1 MSKQRI
7 SFLGRM
13 APWIW
18 LRKVWRPLAWVAA
31 VTLAGGNAT
40 AATAWPQGPVR
51 VLVPA
56 PPGGVS
62 DMTAR
67 LLAERLGTMFKQPF
81 IVENVAGA
89 SGTIAARALMKSAPD
104 GSVLMVGPN
113 GIVTEVPHVMTL
125 PFDPLKEMLQVA
137 KLSHSPMVL
146 VGTASLPAKTLEELV
161 PYAKANPGKLGVASY
176 SPGTRSQYAA
186 ILFNA
191 KAGLDLLPV
200 PYKGSPPVIT
210 DLIAGHVALA
220 FDVVP
225 NMLPYI
231 QAGKMKAFA
240 LAAERRSPLLPEV
253 PTFTERGYPDLQFPG
268 WMSLWVSGRTPEALA
283 SQIHEAVRRA
293 WDTPM
298 VRERLSAAC
307 FESVAHKTLAQQRD
321 ELKALSIS
329 NQAIVQRFGIKLE

>member
-1 MSKQRI
+1 MI
-7 SFLGRM
+7 AIM
-13 APWIW
+13 M
-18 LRKVWRPLAWVAA
+18 
-31 VTLAGGNAT
+31 LAGGNAM
-40 AATAWPQGPVR
+40 AASTWPQGPVR

-67 LLAERLGTMFKQPF
+67 LLAERLGTTFKQPF
-81 IVENVAGA
+81 IVENMAGA
-89 SGTIAARALMKSAPD
+89 SGTIAARALVRSAPD

-146 VGTASLPAKTLEELV
+146 VGTTSLPATTLEELV
-161 PYAKANPGKLGVASY
+161 QYAKANPGKFGVASY
-176 SPGTRSQYAA
+176 SPGTRSQYAG

-191 KAGLDLLPV
+191 KAELDLLPV

-225 NMLPYI
+225 NMLPHI
-231 QAGKMKAFA
+231 RAGKMKAFA
-240 LAAERRSPLLPEV
+240 LAAQSRSPLLPEV
-253 PTFTERGYPDLQFPG
+253 PTFAERGYPDLQFPG
-268 WMSLWVSGRTPEALA
+268 WMSLWVPGRTPEILA
-283 SQIHEAVRRA
+283 NQIHGAVVRA
-293 WDTPM
+293 WNVPE
-298 VRERLSAAC
+298 VQERLRAGG
-307 FESVAHKTLAQQRD
+307 FETLEDMTLAQQRD
-321 ELKALSIS
+321 EMKAQS
-329 NQAIVQRFGIKLE
+329 NANRGLVQRFGIKLE

>member
-1 MSKQRI
+1 M
-7 SFLGRM
+7 
-13 APWIW
+13 
-18 LRKVWRPLAWVAA
+18 
-31 VTLAGGNAT
+31 LAGGNAT
-40 AATAWPQGPVR
+40 AAPPWPQGPVR

-81 IVENVAGA
+81 VVENMAGA

-146 VGTASLPAKTLEELV
+146 VGTASLPATTLDELV
-161 PYAKANPGKLGVASY
+161 QYAKANPGKLGIASY
-176 SPGTRSQYAA
+176 SPGTRSQYAG

-191 KAGLDLLPV
+191 KAGLDLLQV

-210 DLIAGHVALA
+210 DLIAGHMALA

-231 QAGKMKAFA
+231 RAGKMKAFA
-240 LAAERRSPLLPEV
+240 LAAGSRSPLLPEV
-253 PTFTERGYPDLQFPG
+253 PTFAERGFPDLQFSG
-268 WMSLWVSGRTPEALA
+268 WMSLWVTGRTSEVLA
-283 SQIHEAVRRA
+283 GQIHEAVWRA
-293 WDTPM
+293 WNTPA
-298 VRERLSAAC
+298 VRERLLAAG
-307 FESVAHKTLAQQRD
+307 FDPVADKTLAQQRD
-321 ELKALSIS
+321 ELKAQSS
-329 NQAIVQRFGIKLE
+329 FNQGIVQRVGIKLE